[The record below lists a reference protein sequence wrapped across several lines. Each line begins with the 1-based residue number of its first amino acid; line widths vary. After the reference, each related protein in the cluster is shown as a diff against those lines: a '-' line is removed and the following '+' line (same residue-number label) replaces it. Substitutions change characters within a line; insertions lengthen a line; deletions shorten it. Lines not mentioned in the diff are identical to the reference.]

1 MSKRE
6 VRVRFAPSPTGAL
19 HIGGVRTAL
28 YNYLLARQSG
38 GTMIL
43 RIEDTDQNR
52 FVPGAEDYIIE
63 SLKWAGITIDEGVGV
78 GGPYAPYR
86 QSERKEIYREH
97 AQQLIDKGF
106 AYYAFDTEE
115 ELEQMRERLKA
126 SGVATPQYNSITRTQ
141 MRNSLTL
148 SSDEVEQLIKNGT
161 PYVIR
166 LKVPRKEDVRL
177 NDLIRGWVMVHS
189 SQIDDKVLMKSDGM
203 PTYHLANVVDD
214 YLMKISHVIRGEE
227 WLPSAPLHVLL
238 YKFFG
243 WENEM
248 PQFAHLPLLLK
259 PDGNGK
265 LSKRDADQLGFPIF
279 PLTWKDPMTGEEA
292 KGYRESGYL
301 PEALINFL
309 AFLGWNPGTTQE
321 IFSMDELIKDFSIE
335 RIGKAG
341 TKFDILKAQWFNQHY
356 LRAKSDEELAQY
368 LLRDT
373 KDANIECSE
382 AKAIKI
388 AALMRDRVTFPHEIW
403 SNGKFFFQR
412 PEAYDQ
418 TVVAKKWNDEA
429 VKVLTA
435 FAEEVNSLTFLD
447 AAAAKASLD
456 KVTAALG
463 IGAGKILQAL
473 RVSITGAA
481 GGPDLM
487 MIMEIVGKQEVVER
501 IQHALTT
508 LKVKVA

>member
-28 YNYLLARQSG
+28 YNYLLARQSN

-43 RIEDTDQNR
+43 RIEDTDQAR

-78 GGPYAPYR
+78 GGPYEPYR
-86 QSERKEIYREH
+86 QSERKHIYREH

-115 ELEQMRERLKA
+115 ELEQMREKLKA
-126 SGVATPQYNSITRTQ
+126 SGVTTPQYNSITRTQ

-148 SSDEVEQLIKNGT
+148 TADETEQLIKGET

-166 LKVPRKEDVRL
+166 LKVPRKEEVRL

-279 PLTWKDPMTGEEA
+279 PLTWKDPATDEVA

-301 PEALINFL
+301 PEALLNFL

-321 IFSMDELIKDFSIE
+321 IFSMEELIKEFSIE

-341 TKFDILKAQWFNQHY
+341 TKFDIHKAQWYNQHY
-356 LRAKSDEELAQY
+356 LRSKTDEQLANY
-368 LLRDT
+368 LI
-373 KDANIECSE
+373 DA
-382 AKAIKI
+382 AKAAGVNCSQENALKI
-388 AALMRDRVTFPHEIW
+388 AAAMRERITFPQDIW
-403 SNGKFFFQR
+403 NHGQFFFYA
-412 PEAYDQ
+412 PTAYDE
-418 TVVAKKWNDEA
+418 TVVAKKWNDDA

-435 FAEEVNSLTFLD
+435 FADEVSKVSGFD
-447 AAAAKASLD
+447 ATVAKQTLD
-456 KVTAALG
+456 KVTADLG

-487 MIMEIVGKQEVVER
+487 MIMEIIGKNAVVER
-501 IQHALTT
+501 IGHALKT